1 MSQLNVVHLDARKI
15 LIFNN
20 LYIIHD
26 NIEKIY
32 SGKMCWISLQ
42 ETDWLTGYFRITRLC
57 YCQRFQH
64 VEAAEAYFLSS
75 NRASNITTLKAKVLS
90 PDTWYKHVP
99 RYLAYMFL
107 KIIHRSEANYLCR
120 YQKRSYTESIR
131 RSFST

>member
-1 MSQLNVVHLDARKI
+1 MSQLNEVHLDARKI

-64 VEAAEAYFLSS
+64 VEATEAYFLSS

-107 KIIHRSEANYLCR
+107 KIIHRSEANFLCR